1 MIVAGVMSG
10 TSGDGINVALVQI
23 SGSGPLRLLGHAEFP
38 YPKNVRKAV
47 SDAMNATS
55 ASVADLAR
63 LNFLLGELYAEAV
76 LALQKKISRK
86 ANLVGCHGQTLY
98 HQGTPKPFLGRR
110 IATTWQ
116 TGEGAISPPSLR
128 VRQRRT
134 LSHSIQ
140 APEIWCLMLWLNA
153 SSASPM
159 TVTATPRD
167 RAWCWRKY

>member
-1 MIVAGVMSG
+1 
-10 TSGDGINVALVQI
+10 
-23 SGSGPLRLLGHAEFP
+23 
-38 YPKNVRKAV
+38 
-47 SDAMNATS
+47 MNATS

-116 TGEGAISPPSLR
+116 TGEGAILAQRLGVPVVSDFRPADMAARGTYYHMGTGDGWLTR
-128 VRQRRT
+128 NKARQREGR
-134 LSHSIQ
+134 LG
-140 APEIWCLMLWLNA
+140 
-153 SSASPM
+153 
-159 TVTATPRD
+159 
-167 RAWCWRKY
+167 